1 MKSLVALPGGLDYHN
16 GFRYDLN
23 TKEMFEIGE
32 PNQKGGYFMYLF
44 GGDEL
49 GFELQQ
55 LVDYPAFFK
64 AWNTM
69 CEKVAQ
75 GTPAPASYYAPRIT
89 AYVAYAEHDAAIGHK
104 AWDELRSFLRN
115 RNVRDR
121 FPEHPALINDSSVP
135 YPVQEIPILDTPGT
149 SQWALNIIVTMEL
162 ARDYYVPPAPG
173 Q

>member
-1 MKSLVALPGGLDYHN
+1 
-16 GFRYDLN
+16 
-23 TKEMFEIGE
+23 
-32 PNQKGGYFMYLF
+32 
-44 GGDEL
+44 
-49 GFELQQ
+49 
-55 LVDYPAFFK
+55 
-64 AWNTM
+64 M

-75 GTPAPASYYAPRIT
+75 STPAPASYYAPRIT